1 MSENMTP
8 HPNRGRAAL
17 PARGS
22 TIAKQTAM
30 GTDGSGHATLTA
42 VGIHHKKKLPRL
54 TFFFFKE
61 KDVSR
66 KVIHT
71 GTSVIFGRDLK
82 VQIFF
87 ISADG
92 VQTTPI
98 RGLGY

>member
-30 GTDGSGHATLTA
+30 RTDGSGHATLTA
-42 VGIHHKKKLPRL
+42 VGIHHKKKLPPL
-54 TFFFFKE
+54 TFFFL
-61 KDVSR
+61 R
-66 KVIHT
+66 KKMCQGT